1 MARKADRFT
10 GGGLAGLKSGGGR
23 GIGSGYAVGGP
34 VANYAEAAQA
44 SITPGTTTSAF
55 DDFFEYSLTDP
66 ITIRKNESALVPIL
80 QTKLPVE
87 RVTLWS
93 PSEPV
98 ALRALW
104 ITNDSNLTLDRGSFS
119 IVENGSFGGEGLLD
133 PIHPGE
139 KRLLSYA
146 ADQAVRVTVDHQNN
160 THTVHRFSIAK
171 GVLTETSTDV
181 AEVEYLVHNAAPD
194 ARTVIVEQPKRQG
207 WTLDSDPK
215 PAETTET
222 AYRFR
227 VATQPRETVR
237 LHIGERHTNF
247 EYIRLV
253 DRTEEQYRL
262 MVQGTKAGPALLAA
276 LEPLFDLHNQVVAL
290 DAQIKAREGEIAEIG
305 KDQDRLRENMKA
317 LKGTA
322 EERQLL
328 QRYTGELN
336 TQEDRLAA
344 LRTQLA
350 DLHAQRN
357 AKDAEFQEK
366 MEALTFDEEM

>member
-1 MARKADRFT
+1 
-10 GGGLAGLKSGGGR
+10 
-23 GIGSGYAVGGP
+23 
-34 VANYAEAAQA
+34 
-44 SITPGTTTSAF
+44 
-55 DDFFEYSLTDP
+55 
-66 ITIRKNESALVPIL
+66 
-80 QTKLPVE
+80 
-87 RVTLWS
+87 
-93 PSEPV
+93 
-98 ALRALW
+98 
-104 ITNDSNLTLDRGSFS
+104 
-119 IVENGSFGGEGLLD
+119 
-133 PIHPGE
+133 
-139 KRLLSYA
+139 
-146 ADQAVRVTVDHQNN
+146 VDHQNN

-366 MEALTFDEEM
+366 MEALSFDEEM